1 MESRCIQA
9 FGVPKLWIQIP
20 PRCCHPAGAAC
31 PPTSR
36 GVTRSS
42 TNSHLHSEKNFLAH
56 GVRAGIWTAS
66 SEQLGLIIVSSINYF
81 AMVLNRCSELETHTK
96 DISTQN

>member
-9 FGVPKLWIQIP
+9 FGVPKLWIKIP
-20 PRCCHPAGAAC
+20 PRYCHPAVAAC

-36 GVTRSS
+36 DVTRSS

-56 GVRAGIWTAS
+56 GVRAGSGLLAQS
-66 SEQLGLIIVSSINYF
+66 SLG
-81 AMVLNRCSELETHTK
+81 
-96 DISTQN
+96 